1 MFIWIFNKH
10 FFFKIKIRFNL
21 HSINFSELRTTKQQ
35 VYKFRCAAE
44 NGDVEKV
51 NQMLQDGMPVDVAC
65 DHFGYTAFLVAARYN
80 RPDVARRLLQEGAD
94 INARTKHG
102 DTSFHLVAM
111 NNSLDFAQL
120 LVEKG
125 AEFKLR
131 NKMNETPLDCALGDE
146 VKFLLL
152 GLQQK
157 DP

>member
-94 INARTKHG
+94 INAQTKHG
-102 DTSFHLVAM
+102 DTSLHLVAM

-125 AEFKLR
+125 ADFKLR

-152 GLQQK
+152 GLQHS